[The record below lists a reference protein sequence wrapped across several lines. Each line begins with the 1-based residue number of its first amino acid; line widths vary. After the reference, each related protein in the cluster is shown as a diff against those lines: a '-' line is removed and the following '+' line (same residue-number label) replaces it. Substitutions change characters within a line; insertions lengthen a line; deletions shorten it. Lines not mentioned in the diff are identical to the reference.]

1 MLSSTD
7 TNVAKGKVRV
17 AYQNDGDN
25 AVLLEFLQK
34 LDLLQSTMDR
44 QTFHVIHLV
53 LGAPWIFADLL
64 HGHHVVQGL
73 VKFFRDVSVVQFL
86 VHE

>member
-44 QTFHVIHLV
+44 QTFHVIHMV
-53 LGAPWIFADLL
+53 LGTPWIFADLL
-64 HGHHVVQGL
+64 HRHHVVQGL

>member
-17 AYQNDGDN
+17 AYQNDVFLIPFFWN
-25 AVLLEFLQK
+25 FLQK
-34 LDLLQSTMDR
+34 LDLLQSTMGR

-53 LGAPWIFADLL
+53 LGAT
-64 HGHHVVQGL
+64 
-73 VKFFRDVSVVQFL
+73 
-86 VHE
+86 